1 MKLKVWILTVSV
13 FIVDQLSKFI
23 VSSRFDPNESLTVIK
38 NIFHITLVHNT
49 GAAFGIFKNQ
59 AAFFT
64 VVSVLAVFFIIA
76 YMRKSGGTFALRD
89 TGFAFILGGAF
100 GNLADRAR
108 FGYVIDFLDFR
119 IWPVFNVADSA
130 ITLGAVLVGIT
141 LVCTQSCSK

>member
-76 YMRKSGGTFALRD
+76 YMQLCAWSWSYR
-89 TGFAFILGGAF
+89 
-100 GNLADRAR
+100 
-108 FGYVIDFLDFR
+108 
-119 IWPVFNVADSA
+119 
-130 ITLGAVLVGIT
+130 
-141 LVCTQSCSK
+141 